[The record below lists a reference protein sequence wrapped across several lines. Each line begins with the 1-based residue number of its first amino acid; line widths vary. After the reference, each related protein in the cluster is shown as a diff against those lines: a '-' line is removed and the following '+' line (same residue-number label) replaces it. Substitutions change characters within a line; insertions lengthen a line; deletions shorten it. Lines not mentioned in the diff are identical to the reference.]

1 MSTFRKE
8 FAISAQAPVGKKDL
22 KSLRKDV
29 AAQFPRLSEKEL
41 DVVLPFSGEWN
52 SLKLKQSGTVLY
64 QLTGKPVAFF
74 DLEGRGD
81 IYPSVFTLWT
91 MPGMLETIET
101 HAPVSKH
108 LLKGADLMLPGIVVP
123 ASGLPAFEVG
133 AKIAVRVS
141 GNASPVAV
149 GTSAVSSAEAA
160 ASGMKGKGMLVTH
173 VYRDSLWSF
182 GGRAVPNGGFKT
194 EEVEACEGGPPDVVA
209 VTAAVAA
216 ATVADESSEEEEE
229 EAVATGGGAAAGGG
243 ADAGGEAAVVE
254 KLGALSMD
262 DLLLETFLNAALTT
276 LADDKVLPLD
286 AADCYQKHMQISK
299 PAAVQLDA
307 KRSTYKQVAKF
318 FKAQQKAKLITT
330 KEHKGE
336 PPSPP
341 RCPALSC
348 SPALPLPSSPPFF
361 LFSALCHLLNTPLH
375 VSDEQRVNFEQLFEM

>member
-1 MSTFRKE
+1 
-8 FAISAQAPVGKKDL
+8 
-22 KSLRKDV
+22 
-29 AAQFPRLSEKEL
+29 
-41 DVVLPFSGEWN
+41 
-52 SLKLKQSGTVLY
+52 
-64 QLTGKPVAFF
+64 
-74 DLEGRGD
+74 
-81 IYPSVFTLWT
+81 
-91 MPGMLETIET
+91 
-101 HAPVSKH
+101 
-108 LLKGADLMLPGIVVP
+108 
-123 ASGLPAFEVG
+123 
-133 AKIAVRVS
+133 
-141 GNASPVAV
+141 
-149 GTSAVSSAEAA
+149 
-160 ASGMKGKGMLVTH
+160 
-173 VYRDSLWSF
+173 
-182 GGRAVPNGGFKT
+182 
-194 EEVEACEGGPPDVVA
+194 
-209 VTAAVAA
+209 
-216 ATVADESSEEEEE
+216 
-229 EAVATGGGAAAGGG
+229 
-243 ADAGGEAAVVE
+243 VVE

>member
-1 MSTFRKE
+1 
-8 FAISAQAPVGKKDL
+8 
-22 KSLRKDV
+22 
-29 AAQFPRLSEKEL
+29 
-41 DVVLPFSGEWN
+41 
-52 SLKLKQSGTVLY
+52 
-64 QLTGKPVAFF
+64 
-74 DLEGRGD
+74 
-81 IYPSVFTLWT
+81 

-194 EEVEACEGGPPDVVA
+194 EVVSHFTRNASSKTEEVEACEGGPPDVVA

-229 EAVATGGGAAAGGG
+229 EAVATGGGAAAGG
-243 ADAGGEAAVVE
+243 AAISVFHDATSG
-254 KLGALSMD
+254 
-262 DLLLETFLNAALTT
+262 T
-276 LADDKVLPLD
+276 
-286 AADCYQKHMQISK
+286 
-299 PAAVQLDA
+299 
-307 KRSTYKQVAKF
+307 
-318 FKAQQKAKLITT
+318 
-330 KEHKGE
+330 
-336 PPSPP
+336 
-341 RCPALSC
+341 
-348 SPALPLPSSPPFF
+348 
-361 LFSALCHLLNTPLH
+361 
-375 VSDEQRVNFEQLFEM
+375 